1 MNPKIQKFRD
11 ERSKNK
17 QKIAS
22 LKERNHD
29 LDGIITKLENSE
41 IIGIVRERKLTPEEL
56 HAMLAHMAGEAPY
69 PEFEDRSEENDK
81 EVEDDVE

>member
-29 LDGIITKLENSE
+29 LDGIIMKLENTE
-41 IIGIVRERKLTPEEL
+41 IIGMVRERKITPEEL

-69 PEFEDRSEENDK
+69 PEFEDRAEENDE
-81 EVEDDVE
+81 EVEDDAE

>member
-29 LDGIITKLENSE
+29 LDGIIMKLENAE
-41 IIGIVRERKLTPEEL
+41 IIGMVRERKITPEEL
-56 HAMLAHMAGEAPY
+56 AVMLAEISGEAPQA
-69 PEFEDRSEENDK
+69 ET
-81 EVEDDVE
+81 EVEDDAE

>member
-29 LDGIITKLENSE
+29 LDGIITKLENTE
-41 IIGIVRERKLTPEEL
+41 IIGMVRERKITPEEL
-56 HAMLAHMAGEAPY
+56 AAMLAELSGEVPQA
-69 PEFEDRSEENDK
+69 ET
-81 EVEDDVE
+81 EVEDDAE